1 MNRKKFIIKG
11 ISCVPIAAA
20 LVSFARIQPEFLK
33 NKIHHQSNPEDT
45 PEFNDARS
53 KKVIFVAH
61 CVLNQNARLD
71 QYACTPSAI
80 GPVVQEL
87 LKRGIGII
95 QLPCP
100 ETQLLGLGRTSDD
113 NIYQQLSEPA
123 ARKELKE
130 YANQVLNLVAEY
142 RKWDFKVLGILGN
155 DGSPCCGVNLH
166 YNEGQKP
173 GPGAFFQEIKSS
185 LESCVLPVQILGIE
199 DVKTEEAIKIIDQWD
214 KD

>member
-1 MNRKKFIIKG
+1 MNRKKFIIEG
-11 ISCVPIAAA
+11 ISCIPLAAA
-20 LVSFARIQPEFLK
+20 LVSFSRIQPKFLK
-33 NKIHHQSNPEDT
+33 PKMHQPNPEDI
-45 PEFNDARS
+45 PAFHDARS

-71 QYACTPSAI
+71 QYATTPSAI

-87 LKRGIGII
+87 LKREIGMI

-113 NIYQQLSEPA
+113 NIYQQLSEPG
-123 ARKELKE
+123 ARKALKE
-130 YANQVLNLVAEY
+130 YANQVLELVAEY

-173 GPGAFFQEIKSS
+173 GPGAFFQEIES
-185 LESCVLPVQILGIE
+185 LLEGCDPPVRIMGIE
-199 DVKTEEAIKIIDQWD
+199 DVKIEEAMKIIDQWD